1 MTSDLEFP
9 DLLRL
14 IDERSRAFRS
24 AVSTASTLDVQVPT
38 CPDWTLRDLVHHLG
52 EGRRSWAATV
62 AAGPAA
68 TSRIRPPSDG
78 AAAAP
83 REPGALDAW
92 LGASTELLLDALRDA
107 GPDRACWTWWG
118 DSQSPQTCGA
128 VARHQLQ
135 EVAVHTYDAQLTAG
149 APQPLPTDV
158 ALDGV
163 EEFLSTCCAT
173 TSPWPHEPAVVDYE
187 ATEGRSWRLWLS
199 ADGARVARRAGADAP
214 GSAATGRDTA
224 DTRATGTASEIVLA
238 AFYGR
243 RPLEALTI
251 EGDRRVVD
259 RLIAWEPE

>member
-1 MTSDLEFP
+1 VTSELEFP
-9 DLLRL
+9 DLVRL
-14 IDERSRAFRS
+14 IDERSGAFR
-24 AVSTASTLDVQVPT
+24 AAIAAAPALDLQVPT
-38 CPDWTLRDLVHHLG
+38 CPEWTLLDLAHHLG

-68 TSRIRPPSDG
+68 TSRIRPRSDG
-78 AAAAP
+78 ADAAP
-83 REPGALDAW
+83 QEREALDAW
-92 LGASTELLLDALRDA
+92 LAASTDQLLDALRAA
-107 GPDRACWTWWG
+107 GPDRGCWTWWG

-149 APQPLPTDV
+149 VPQPLPDDV

-163 EEFLSTCCAT
+163 EEVLSTCCAT

-187 ATEGRSWRLWLS
+187 ATEGRSWRLWVS
-199 ADGARVARRAGADAP
+199 ADGARTARLPEAGGPGAADD
-214 GSAATGRDTA
+214 GRETVEA
-224 DTRATGTASEIVLA
+224 RVSGTASEIVLA

-243 RPLEALTI
+243 RPLVALTI
-251 EGDRRVVD
+251 EGDRGVID